1 MEINI
6 LFPVLNEHL
15 RLERG
20 IRRTMEY
27 CRKNLKVPYHLTIL
41 DNGSDDDTP
50 EIGRKLASEFEQVE
64 YVRLDER
71 GVGVAFRKGV
81 ELNQCEIVG
90 YMDIDL
96 STDIR
101 YLNETVRI
109 FSDNA
114 QIQYVNASRFSDR
127 SHTTGRKWYRQITSR
142 GLLIILKSVLHMKAT
157 DAICGFTFVRK
168 DVATKLVQECSN
180 DNGWFYMIEFL
191 LRAERNN
198 INILDMPVEW
208 TEDYDTTVNVW
219 KTIRNYVHNIV
230 RLHKVFQKEQSEGKN
245 VKKN

>member
-20 IRRTMEY
+20 IRKTMEY
-27 CRKNLKVPYHLTIL
+27 CEKNMKVPYQLTII
-41 DNGSDDDTP
+41 DNGSEDDTP
-50 EIGRKLASEFEQVE
+50 AIGRKLADEFAQVE
-64 YVRLDER
+64 YVRLEQR
-71 GVGVAFRKGV
+71 GVGIAFRKGV
-81 ELNQCEIVG
+81 ELNQAEIVG

-96 STDIR
+96 STDIH
-101 YLNETVRI
+101 YLNDMVKI
-109 FSDNA
+109 FEDNS
-114 QIQYVNASRFSDR
+114 QIQYVNATRFSGR

-168 DVATKLVQECSN
+168 DVAERLVQECSV

-191 LRAERNN
+191 LRAERDGMD
-198 INILDMPVEW
+198 ILDMPVEW
-208 TEDYDTTVNVW
+208 VEDYDTTVNVW
-219 KTIRNYVHNIV
+219 KTIKNYIRNIV
-230 RLHKVFQKEQSEGKN
+230 QLKRVFMQEDRRAKSC
-245 VKKN
+245 

>member
-27 CRKNLKVPYHLTIL
+27 CRKNLKVPYHLTII

-64 YVRLDER
+64 YVRLNER
-71 GVGVAFRKGV
+71 GVGIAFRKGV

-96 STDIR
+96 STDIH
-101 YLNETVRI
+101 YLNETIRI
-109 FSDNA
+109 FSDNE

-142 GLLIILKSVLHMKAT
+142 GLLIILKSVFHMKAT
-157 DAICGFTFVRK
+157 DAICGFTFVRRE
-168 DVATKLVQECSN
+168 VAAELVQECSN

-208 TEDYDTTVNVW
+208 TEDYDTTVNIG
-219 KTIRNYVHNIV
+219 KTVRNYVHNII
-230 RLHKVFQKEQSEGKN
+230 RLKNAFQEEDRKGKN
-245 VKKN
+245 VKES

>member
-27 CRKNLKVPYHLTIL
+27 CRKNLKVPYHLTII

-64 YVRLDER
+64 YVRLNER
-71 GVGVAFRKGV
+71 GVGIAFRKGV

-96 STDIR
+96 STDIH
-101 YLNETVRI
+101 YLNETIRI
-109 FSDNA
+109 FSDNE
-114 QIQYVNASRFSDR
+114 QIQYVNASRFSGR

-142 GLLIILKSVLHMKAT
+142 GLLIILKSVFHMKAT

-208 TEDYDTTVNVW
+208 TEDYDTTVNIG
-219 KTIRNYVHNIV
+219 KTVRNYVHNII
-230 RLHKVFQKEQSEGKN
+230 RLKNAFQEEDRKGKN
-245 VKKN
+245 VKES